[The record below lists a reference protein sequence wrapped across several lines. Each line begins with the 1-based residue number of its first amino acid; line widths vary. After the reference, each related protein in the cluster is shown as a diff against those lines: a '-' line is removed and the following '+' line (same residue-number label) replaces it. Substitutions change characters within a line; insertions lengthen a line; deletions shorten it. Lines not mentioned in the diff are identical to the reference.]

1 MQTKRIMNESDK
13 LLPFL
18 KKAQKLQIKH
28 FGELPI
34 WINSFK
40 GMFFTVV
47 VFFKDDNQSISFFN
61 DNNLEELNIN
71 YSKLLILIKEAN
83 EEM

>member
-1 MQTKRIMNESDK
+1 MNENDK

-28 FGELPI
+28 FGKLTI

-61 DNNLEELNIN
+61 DSNLEELNIN
-71 YSKLLILIKEAN
+71 YSKLLILINEAD